1 MDKNWL
7 GVAWGMRLVSYLS
20 GIHHRSHADSEGH
33 LWHLVDVPS
42 KEAGVCL
49 DGVHSQR
56 LDSGTRVEGG
66 AWLVEGY
73 VTIRTNA

>member
-1 MDKNWL
+1 MYT
-7 GVAWGMRLVSYLS
+7 VSYITYLS
-20 GIHHRSHADSEGH
+20 GIHHSSHADSEGH

-42 KEAGVCL
+42 EKAGIGL
-49 DGVHSQR
+49 DGVHSQG
-56 LDSGTRVEGG
+56 LDSGTRREGG

>member
-1 MDKNWL
+1 MAAKIWEWP
-7 GVAWGMRLVSYLS
+7 GVSYLS
-20 GIHHRSHADSEGH
+20 GIHHSSHADSEGH

-42 KEAGVCL
+42 KEAGVGL
-49 DGVHSQR
+49 DGVHGQR